1 VRALTVLLALQA
13 VTVMVFSLLRLHPW
27 SSFPELLAE
36 PETAFFLP
44 LPALALLGLVATLG
58 FLWVRPGSWVI
69 AMLVQGLHLVV
80 ALVFYFL
87 YRQKQHYL
95 FTMMFFAIIMVI
107 YLNYAEVPGI
117 FRAYPDEVDEDG

>member
-1 VRALTVLLALQA
+1 
-13 VTVMVFSLLRLHPW
+13 MVFAAQRLQPW
-27 SSFPELLAE
+27 KSVAELLAD

-58 FLWVRPGSWVI
+58 FLWLRPGSWVI

-87 YRQKQHYL
+87 YGQQQLYL
-95 FTMMFFAIIMVI
+95 FAMMLFAIVMVV
-107 YLNYAEVPGI
+107 YLNYAEVPAI
-117 FRAYPDEVDEDG
+117 FRVYPDEVKEDG